1 MTHEEMEE
9 VKRHF
14 GVVADG
20 LRSDIRLVA
29 EGHAALDLKFDT
41 MRGGVSALDLKFDTM
56 HQEVSATDL
65 KFDTMRQGVSA
76 LDLKLDTVRQGVS
89 VFREEFLE
97 FRKDVQGEFRDL
109 RALVRFSYAELDERV
124 KFLER
129 ELASL
134 RTRLDQIDGKQ
145 T

>member
-1 MTHEEMEE
+1 MTHDEMED

-29 EGHAALDLKFDT
+29 EGHAALDRKMDGVRQDLQEL
-41 MRGGVSALDLKFDTM
+41 RGDVRSEIRPLAEGHQALR
-56 HQEVSATDL
+56 QEVAD
-65 KFDTMRQGVSA
+65 
-76 LDLKLDTVRQGVS
+76 
-89 VFREEFLE
+89 
-97 FRKDVQGEFRDL
+97 FRKDVQGEFRE
-109 RALVRFSYAELDERV
+109 VRSLIKLSYAELDERV
-124 KFLER
+124 KSIER
-129 ELASL
+129 DLASL